1 MLGGDLRANFSKY
14 MDSIGGV
21 IGKTGIN
28 PNLFSLLALPIA
40 GIAAYFLARKE
51 FLIGMLVVFFAMIW
65 DALDGGV
72 ARAQKKTS
80 KFGNY
85 LDALLDRYI
94 EIIIYFGIALA
105 GYYLESFLVITG
117 SLVLSYAKPRTA
129 LLVKIDNH
137 DWPAIGERV
146 DRLILLFIGL
156 VLRIIIPSFRVGDY
170 IVYTF
175 SVVLYL
181 IAAVVYTG
189 SIQRIFYAKKIIDA
203 GGTDNIKVKYRR

>member
-1 MLGGDLRANFSKY
+1 MLGGDLRAIFSKY
-14 MDSIGGV
+14 MDMIGGV

-40 GIAAYFLARKE
+40 GIAAYFLSRKE
-51 FLIGMLVVFFAMIW
+51 FLIGMIFVFFAMIW

-72 ARAQKKTS
+72 ARTQKKAS

-85 LDALLDRYI
+85 LDALLDRFI
-94 EIIIYFGIALA
+94 EIIIYLGIALA

-175 SVVLYL
+175 SVILYL
-181 IAAVVYTG
+181 IAAVVYIG

-203 GGTDNIKVKYRR
+203 GGTDKIKVKYRR

>member
-1 MLGGDLRANFSKY
+1 MLGGELRAIFSKS
-14 MDSIGGV
+14 MDMIGGI

-40 GIAAYFLARKE
+40 GVAAYFFYRKE
-51 FLIGMLVVFFAMIW
+51 FLIGMIIVLFAMIW

-85 LDALLDRYI
+85 LDALLDKYV

-105 GYYLESFLVITG
+105 GYHLESFLVITG

-156 VLRIIIPSFRVGDY
+156 ILRIVLPSFRVGDY
-170 IVYTF
+170 VIYTF
-175 SVVLYL
+175 SAILYL
-181 IAAVVYTG
+181 IAIVVYIG

-203 GGTDNIKVKYRR
+203 GGTDKIKIKYRR